1 MTAEELMTIAQIGKG
16 TDMTSY
22 EHFAMAEKSAKRPSG
37 VGIAGLTVG
46 GAALLVGIGAWIYAG
61 TYANAKARGNERA
74 IDILANHAM
83 QERAER
89 VSSQQNGTPGIVDI
103 IRIMNNAQSGAG
115 AGAGA
120 SALATAE
127 AQALAAILAGNSGR
141 NGQVCPQPVA
151 LYQPA
156 MPCSC
161 PGSCN
166 G

>member
-16 TDMTSY
+16 TDMSSY
-22 EHFAMAEKSAKRPSG
+22 EHFAIADKTAKRPSG

-61 TYANAKARGNERA
+61 TYANAKSRGNERA
-74 IDILANHAM
+74 IDLLANHAM

-89 VSSQQNGTPGIVDI
+89 VSVQQQGTPGVVDI

-115 AGAGA
+115 AGATA
-120 SALATAE
+120 SSLAQAEALAM
-127 AQALAAILAGNSGR
+127 LINGGNSR